1 MKKNLI
7 IALFIILVL
16 FFVATPVEAHFL
28 ASDRNIGAVLHVD
41 PNDQP
46 IAGSQTSFFFEFK
59 DKQNKFK
66 AENCDCTFAIDENGK
81 NIYSQPLFQ
90 DNTSPNVTSASMFYT
105 FPQRDVYQVTI
116 VGKPLTANAFQPF
129 TLTWTFR
136 VDQDAHA
143 RTEIAQNA
151 RFFSTFIS
159 IVFIGALF
167 IGLIIYGIINT
178 RKNKKQTTKEDEK
191 KYEEKNSGNIY

>member
-1 MKKNLI
+1 MRKRLILFMFIHIALLYHHQMPIEGQLSIFYLLVSMDHLNLAYTELLQNLILIIKWLRQTLPLKLMNDYMKKNLI

-66 AENCDCTFAIDENGK
+66 AENCDCTFAIDEN
-81 NIYSQPLFQ
+81 
-90 DNTSPNVTSASMFYT
+90 
-105 FPQRDVYQVTI
+105 
-116 VGKPLTANAFQPF
+116 
-129 TLTWTFR
+129 
-136 VDQDAHA
+136 
-143 RTEIAQNA
+143 
-151 RFFSTFIS
+151 
-159 IVFIGALF
+159 
-167 IGLIIYGIINT
+167 
-178 RKNKKQTTKEDEK
+178 
-191 KYEEKNSGNIY
+191 